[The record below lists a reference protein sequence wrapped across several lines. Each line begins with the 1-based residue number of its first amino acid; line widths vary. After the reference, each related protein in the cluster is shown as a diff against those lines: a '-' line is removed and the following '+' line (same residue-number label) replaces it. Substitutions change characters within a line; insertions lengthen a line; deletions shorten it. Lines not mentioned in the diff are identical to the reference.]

1 MKLKIY
7 FYICFVLL
15 LLFGFSEQSNI
26 ISDKNLSLIKTNDV
40 SLNQMPFIAG
50 EKLSYVLHYGIFNA
64 GVAEIVIKP
73 TSKVF
78 LNNRTALNMVGKGR
92 TTGAVD
98 LFFSVR
104 DHYETYL
111 DSKTLEPL
119 QFKRRVNEGGYLIS
133 QDYFFNPDSNIVTT
147 QDKKKFEVPEGV
159 QDMISAFY
167 YARTLNFD
175 TAHYGDV
182 YEIPAFVDDE
192 IFNLKLKFVGREN
205 VKLRNGKFRCLK
217 FNPVVQEGRI
227 FKADEDLIVWVSDDR
242 NKIPILAESKILVGS
257 VKMELT
263 DYEGLAHVISII
275 DKK

>member
-1 MKLKIY
+1 MKLNRY
-7 FYICFVLL
+7 LHICFILT
-15 LLFGFSEQSNI
+15 LLFGFSVHPNI
-26 ISDKNLSLIKTNDV
+26 VSDQDLSFEKKGAIRLD
-40 SLNQMPFIAG
+40 QMPFKIG

-64 GVAEIVIKP
+64 GVAEIVVKP

-78 LNNRTALNMVGKGR
+78 YNNRNALNMIGKGR
-92 TTGAVD
+92 TTGVVD
-98 LFFSVR
+98 LVFSVR

-111 DSKTLEPL
+111 DSKTMEPL
-119 QFKRRVNEGGYLIS
+119 QFIRRVDEGGYLIS

-147 QDKKKFEVPEGV
+147 QDKKIFDVPEGV

-175 TAHYGDV
+175 TAHFGDV

-192 IFNLKLKFVGREN
+192 IFYLKLKFVGRET
-205 VKLRNGKFRCLK
+205 VKLRKGKFRCLK

-227 FKADEDLIVWVSDDR
+227 FKADEDLIVWVSDDH

-257 VKMELT
+257 IKMELS
-263 DYEGLAHVISII
+263 DYEGLAHVIARIE
-275 DKK
+275 D

>member
-1 MKLKIY
+1 MKLKKY
-7 FYICFVLL
+7 FYICFLII
-15 LLFGFSEQSNI
+15 LLFGFSVRSNI
-26 ISDKNLSLIKTNDV
+26 ISDQDLSFEKPVLNN
-40 SLNQMPFIAG
+40 LNQMPFKTG

-64 GVAEIVIKP
+64 GVAEIVIRP

-78 LNNRTALNMVGKGR
+78 YNKRTAMNMVGKGR

-98 LFFSVR
+98 LVFSVR

-119 QFKRRVNEGGYLIS
+119 QFIRRVDEGGYLIS

-147 QDKKKFEVPEGV
+147 QDEKRFDVPNGV

-167 YARTLNFD
+167 FARTLNFD
-175 TAHYGDV
+175 TAHFGDV
-182 YEIPAFVDDE
+182 YEIPAFVDNE
-192 IFNLKLKFVGREN
+192 IFYLKLKFAGRET
-205 VKLRNGKFRCLK
+205 VKLRKGKFRCLK

-227 FKADEDLIVWVSDDR
+227 FKTDEDLIVWVSDDC

-257 VKMELT
+257 IKMELS
-263 DYEGLAHVISII
+263 DYEGLAHEIARI
-275 DKK
+275 KK